1 MNKMVL
7 PCRGNIIMKKSDK
20 NQPIS
25 PTLKIKLF
33 FTQNFRCIRCKQ
45 SEKGGVAIVGSA
57 CTIKCI
63 YTRHLYVI
71 RRREIYYILLFL
83 SLVGIFEMPQ
93 YDGKKF
99 LNGCYTSRAP
109 LTTEVL
115 HYMPAPIVKYKI
127 VVFYNIPV

>member
-1 MNKMVL
+1 M
-7 PCRGNIIMKKSDK
+7 
-20 NQPIS
+20 
-25 PTLKIKLF
+25 
-33 FTQNFRCIRCKQ
+33 
-45 SEKGGVAIVGSA
+45 GSA

-109 LTTEVL
+109 LTTESRFFTTCQRQL
-115 HYMPAPIVKYKI
+115 
-127 VVFYNIPV
+127 